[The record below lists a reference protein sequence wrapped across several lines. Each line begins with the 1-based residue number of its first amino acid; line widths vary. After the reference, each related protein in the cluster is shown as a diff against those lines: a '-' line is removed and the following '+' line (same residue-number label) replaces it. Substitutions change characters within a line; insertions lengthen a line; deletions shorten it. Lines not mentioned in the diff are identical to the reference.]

1 MLRPWNWRLKGTS
14 FHHWTALLDTHVVI
28 VSLSYTLGF
37 LLRAAL
43 GVAIGGSGW
52 LNDSRFLSSR

>member
-1 MLRPWNWRLKGTS
+1 MLRPWNRRLKGTS
-14 FHHWTALLDTHVVI
+14 FHHWTTLLDTHAVI

-43 GVAIGGSGW
+43 GVAIVGSG
-52 LNDSRFLSSR
+52 